1 MTIGEIES
9 IVIEVL
15 AEEKAYNVPN
25 VGSKYGL
32 EYGTEDESFKSKTM
46 YLSKRL
52 KGKSNLFILDMA
64 DRVAK
69 DYNSTKLRKVIAQY
83 NDLQKYQI
91 NGKLRR
97 ILLDELYNLGEEL
110 EGELDLIPFLN
121 RVWDLKS
128 IPSAYGGDG
137 TMEDS
142 VLQHMIRND
151 DWDYNELF
159 DTQLDVI
166 SSDDN
171 IFAKFLETLVDPV
184 VRKGPKQRAMII
196 LINTYIVEENYELVE
211 NGSKLG
217 LSIFKL
223 MSKKSGVDGQVK
235 NIIFSSDGPKP
246 ELVFSDAM
254 NNDISIVKNEE
265 NCLIYNRRI
274 PETGLKWDDLVAW
287 WKMSDYHVE
296 GDVPVD
302 RELFNRL
309 EKSLD
314 SSLEKPFFRK
324 YYNLFKDELGGNL
337 PALIPQVYLHYDP
350 KTMIQLNGEKRLER
364 QRMDFLMLL
373 SNRDRVVIE
382 IDGKHHY
389 AEDERASP
397 KLYSNMVAED
407 RRMKL
412 AGYDLYRFG
421 GYELTY
427 GDANKMIEDF
437 FRKLFEKY
445 DIRRS

>member
-314 SSLEKPFFRK
+314 SSFR
-324 YYNLFKDELGGNL
+324 
-337 PALIPQVYLHYDP
+337 
-350 KTMIQLNGEKRLER
+350 
-364 QRMDFLMLL
+364 
-373 SNRDRVVIE
+373 
-382 IDGKHHY
+382 
-389 AEDERASP
+389 
-397 KLYSNMVAED
+397 
-407 RRMKL
+407 
-412 AGYDLYRFG
+412 
-421 GYELTY
+421 
-427 GDANKMIEDF
+427 
-437 FRKLFEKY
+437 
-445 DIRRS
+445 